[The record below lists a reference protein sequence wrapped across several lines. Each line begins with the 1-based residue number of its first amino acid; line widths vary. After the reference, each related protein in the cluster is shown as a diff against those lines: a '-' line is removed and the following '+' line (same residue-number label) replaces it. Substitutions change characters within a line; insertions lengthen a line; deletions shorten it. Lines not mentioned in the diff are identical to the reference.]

1 MKTTIRIRDE
11 AAESHPATA
20 AAANDK
26 KAEKTHVHEMS
37 KRYKET
43 ARRE

>member
-11 AAESHPATA
+11 AAESHPA